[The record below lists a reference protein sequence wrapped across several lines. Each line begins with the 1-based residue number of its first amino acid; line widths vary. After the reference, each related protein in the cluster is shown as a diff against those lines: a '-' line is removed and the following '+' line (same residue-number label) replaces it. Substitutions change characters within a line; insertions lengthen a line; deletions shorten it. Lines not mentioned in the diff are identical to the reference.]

1 MKAALTLPLQAYG
14 ARPLKRAVIRLVDDP
29 LSDAL
34 LRETLKEGD
43 TAYVDCDAAGQVRGV
58 QGCFA
63 HTRGLAG
70 VEHHAAACA
79 AAPGSLC
86 TAAADHCSK

>member
-1 MKAALTLPLQAYG
+1 MPLQAYG

-43 TAYVDCDAAGQVRGV
+43 TAYVDCDAAGQVRSA
-58 QGCFA
+58 QHHSA
-63 HTRGLAG
+63 HIQGLAG
-70 VEHHAAACA
+70 F
-79 AAPGSLC
+79 
-86 TAAADHCSK
+86 